1 MDESWFIIVAIAVI
15 VPMCKLLPHFGL
27 SPYWA
32 FFCILPIGVIVL
44 LWVMA
49 LKLNEMEKR

>member
-1 MDESWFIIVAIAVI
+1 MEVIWFIIVAIAII
-15 VPMCKLLPHFGL
+15 VPMFKLLPHFGL